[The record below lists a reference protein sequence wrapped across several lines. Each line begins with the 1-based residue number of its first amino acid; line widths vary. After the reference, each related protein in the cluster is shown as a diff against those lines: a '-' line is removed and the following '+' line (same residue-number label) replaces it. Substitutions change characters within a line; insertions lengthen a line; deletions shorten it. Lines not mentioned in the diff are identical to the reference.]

1 MGLGDT
7 GFGFLVE
14 PAQEDRDHSV
24 EESILG
30 AVNARVVDGIA
41 GEDDPEIGVNGYMLA
56 A

>member
-30 AVNARVVDGIA
+30 AVNARVVGGIA
-41 GEDDPEIGVNGYMLA
+41 GEDDSEIRVNGYMLA